1 MKKNTRR
8 LILASLL
15 LASSALHAEPAA
27 APVQS
32 VTALDL
38 NRYLGRWYE
47 IAAFPMFFQ
56 RHCLGDTT
64 ADYSLRPDGDITV
77 TNRCRTEQGSEQAT
91 GKAWLAEGQSGGQLK
106 VSFFWPFR
114 SDYWVIGLDPDYRWA
129 LVGNPN
135 RKYLWLLSRAPQL
148 SKSDLDQALQIAR
161 SQGYDLG
168 ALRFTSHS
176 H

>member
-1 MKKNTRR
+1 MKKNTLR

-15 LASSALHAEPAA
+15 LAASALHAEPAA

-64 ADYSLRPDGDITV
+64 ADYSLRPDGDISV

-176 H
+176 R